1 MDEADLAY
9 LPAVDLLKL
18 LRERQV
24 SSRELLDVYLRRV
37 DKFNPDLN
45 AIVTLD
51 AERASE
57 RATAADEATARGESW
72 GQLHGLPMT
81 VKDVFE
87 TAGLRTTAGSPDLA
101 QHLPDRDAV
110 IVRRLNDAGA
120 VIFGKT
126 NTPTMA
132 GDGQTYNEVFGTTNN
147 PWDLSRTPGGSSGGC
162 GAAVAAGMTSL
173 SVGSDIAGSVRIPS
187 AFCGVLGHKPTFGV
201 VPQRGHIPGQPG
213 SLIERDINTIGPL
226 GRDPRDLDLALA
238 VMAGP
243 ITQEALDW
251 RFELP
256 SAPLKSLS
264 QYRVAA
270 WLDDPF
276 CPVDSAIAA
285 KLQDTI
291 DALRRAGVT
300 VDADGRPRFSL
311 EESHRVYQPLLRTA
325 FNADLTYQ
333 RWLELDH
340 LRQRLRDLWADF
352 FTRYDIL
359 LAPVCSMTPFPHM
372 QVPWPERRLSINGQ
386 ERPYED
392 FIVWTGLISVSYLPS
407 TGVPAGLT
415 SAGLP
420 VGIQVVGPH
429 LSDCRTIDFA
439 GKLSVLIGGFQRPPG
454 Y

>member
-1 MDEADLAY
+1 VDEADLAY
-9 LPAVDLLKL
+9 LPSVDLLKL
-18 LRERQV
+18 LHEKQI

-57 RATAADEATARGESW
+57 CAAAADEATARGESW
-72 GQLHGLPMT
+72 GPLHGLPMT

-101 QHLPDRDAV
+101 AYVPERDAV
-110 IVRRLNDAGA
+110 IVRRLKAAGA

-162 GAAVAAGMTSL
+162 GAAVAAAMTSF
-173 SVGSDIAGSVRIPS
+173 SIGSDIAGSVRIPS
-187 AFCGVLGHKPTFGV
+187 AFCGTFGHKPTFGV
-201 VPQRGHIPGQPG
+201 APQRGHIPGQPG

-226 GRDPRDLDLALA
+226 ARDPRDLDLTLS

-243 ITQEALDW
+243 ITQEALEW

-256 SAPLKSLS
+256 PAPQKSLS
-264 QYRVAA
+264 EYRVAA

-276 CPVDSAIAA
+276 SPVDSAIGAR
-285 KLQDTI
+285 LRDSV
-291 DALRRAGVT
+291 DALRRAGME
-300 VDADGRPRFSL
+300 VDEDGRPGFSL
-311 EESHRVYQPLLRTA
+311 EESHGVYQPLLRTA

-359 LAPVCSMTPFPHM
+359 LAPVASMTPFPHM
-372 QVPWPERRLSINGQ
+372 QAPWPERRVTVNGQ

-392 FIVWTGLISVSYLPS
+392 FIVWTGLISLSYLPS
-407 TGVPAGLT
+407 TAVPMGVT
-415 SAGLP
+415 DEGLP

-429 LSDCRTIDFA
+429 LSYRRTIDFA
-439 GKLSVLIGGFQRPPG
+439 GKLSALIGGFRRPP
-454 Y
+454 YY